1 MDTPHLEL
9 YRHGYSRFVEAS
21 MHSPF
26 GGSRGKEDG
35 FFEKW
40 GFGILVLPVL
50 LAVAMVVLAVV
61 QPKTN
66 WIADIVHAEFPGNSA
81 SPSEAPTHRQ

>member
-9 YRHGYSRFVEAS
+9 YRRGYSRFVEAS

-26 GGSRGKEDG
+26 DGSRGKEDG

-50 LAVAMVVLAVV
+50 LAVAMVVLTVV

-66 WIADIVHAEFPGNSA
+66 WIADILKAEFPGNSA
-81 SPSEAPTHRQ
+81 SPGEAPTHRQ

>member
-21 MHSPF
+21 MHSPLD
-26 GGSRGKEDG
+26 GSRGKEDS

-50 LAVAMVVLAVV
+50 LAVAMVVLTV

-66 WIADIVHAEFPGNSA
+66 WIADIVQAEFPGNSA
-81 SPSEAPTHRQ
+81 SPGEAPTHRQ

>member
-1 MDTPHLEL
+1 
-9 YRHGYSRFVEAS
+9 

-26 GGSRGKEDG
+26 DGSRGKEDG

-40 GFGILVLPVL
+40 GFGFLVLPVL
-50 LAVAMVVLAVV
+50 LAVAMVVLTIV

-66 WIADIVHAEFPGNSA
+66 WIADIVQAEFPGNSA
-81 SPSEAPTHRQ
+81 SPGEAPTHRHNRLKTPDDHR

>member
-9 YRHGYSRFVEAS
+9 YRHRYSRFVEAS

-35 FFEKW
+35 FFDKW

-50 LAVAMVVLAVV
+50 LAVAMVV
-61 QPKTN
+61 Q
-66 WIADIVHAEFPGNSA
+66 HAEFPGNSA

>member
-1 MDTPHLEL
+1 
-9 YRHGYSRFVEAS
+9 

-26 GGSRGKEDG
+26 DGSRGKEDG

-40 GFGILVLPVL
+40 GYGFLVLPVL
-50 LAVAMVVLAVV
+50 LAVAMVFFTVV

-66 WIADIVHAEFPGNSA
+66 WIADIVHAEFPRNSA
-81 SPSEAPTHRQ
+81 SPGGAPTHGQ

>member
-9 YRHGYSRFVEAS
+9 YRRGYSRFVEAS
-21 MHSPF
+21 MHSPRDP
-26 GGSRGKEDG
+26 SSGKKDG
-35 FFEKW
+35 ILEKW

-50 LAVAMVVLAVV
+50 LAVAMVVFTVV

-66 WIADIVHAEFPGNSA
+66 WIADIVHAEFPRNSA
-81 SPSEAPTHRQ
+81 SPGEAPPHRQ